1 MRLCHMRDYLH
12 KFRILLIAAKAGKIQ
27 VFLFLYS
34 SAPALDAPV
43 FIA

>member
-12 KFRILLIAAKAGKIQ
+12 KFRILRIAAEAGKIQ

-43 FIA
+43 PIA